1 MGEETQWL
9 TIHDPATC
17 TRRGLCPVTNS
28 SGQNYSLYFEQHGTG
43 PRKVVFIMG
52 LVQRAGS
59 SPDPVTERATFY
71 RLQVSCNSWAVQVAH
86 FGRLPQ
92 YSILVFDNRGVGNS
106 DTPRG
111 PYSFVPSILMAL
123 DWG

>member
-1 MGEETQWL
+1 MGERTQWL
-9 TIHDPATC
+9 TIHDPTTC
-17 TRRGLCPVTNS
+17 SRKGLCPVTNG
-28 SGQNYSLYFEQHGTG
+28 SGQSYSLYFEQHGTG

-52 LVQRAGS
+52 LVQRGIS

-71 RLQVSCNSWAVQVAH
+71 RLQVSCNSWFAQVAH

-106 DTPRG
+106 DTPNG

-123 DWG
+123 G